1 MKICYNMQ
9 CPSCVTDKFQDK
21 LDGSKKM
28 SKQYKYVCLNP
39 IAEVGLEKLTDNYSR
54 TEKFEEAD
62 AAFVRSAKM
71 DDMVPGDALL
81 AVARAGAGVNNIPH
95 AEYAKKGIV
104 VFNTPGANANGVKE
118 LVIAAMLLASRDIVG
133 GIEWVKENV
142 ADPAIGK
149 SAEKAK
155 KAFAGTEIQ
164 GKKLGVIGLGAIGQ
178 RVANAAIELGM
189 EVYGYD
195 PYLSVDAAWNLD
207 HAVKHCRNV
216 EAIYRACDFITVHV
230 PALEST
236 KGMINADA
244 IAMMKRGVIVINAAR
259 DVLVNEKD
267 MLAAIES
274 GKVRRYVSDF
284 PNSTTAGQKGC
295 IVIPHLGASTEE
307 AEDNCAVMAVKEM
320 RDFLEN
326 GNIVNSVNY
335 PACSLGIPT
344 KAARVA
350 ICHKNVANMIGTF
363 TSILG
368 QAGVNIDAIANKSRG
383 DFAYTLMDTDS
394 PIPPDVIKALESS
407 DAVIRVRVIK

>member
-1 MKICYNMQ
+1 MN
-9 CPSCVTDKFQDK
+9 
-21 LDGSKKM
+21 
-28 SKQYKYVCLNP
+28 YKYTCLNP
-39 IAEVGLEKLTDNYSR
+39 IADCCLDNLPENYTR
-54 TEKFEEAD
+54 TENLAEAE
-62 AAFVRSAKM
+62 AVFVRSAKM
-71 DDMVPGDALL
+71 EALPEGSKVL

-95 AEYAKKGIV
+95 ADYAKDGIV

-133 GIEWVKENV
+133 GIEWVKANV
-142 ADPAIGK
+142 EDPAINK
-149 SAEKAK
+149 TAEKAK

-178 RVANAAIELGM
+178 KVANAGVQLGM

-207 HAVKHCRNV
+207 HSVTHCKNV
-216 EAIYRACDFITVHV
+216 EAIYSACDFITVHV

-236 KGMINADA
+236 KGMINAEA
-244 IAMMKRGVIVINAAR
+244 ISMMKRGVIIINAAR
-259 DVLVNEKD
+259 DALVNEKD
-267 MLAAIES
+267 MLAALES
-274 GKVRRYVSDF
+274 GKVRKYVTDF

-320 RDFLEN
+320 RDYLEN

-335 PACSLGIPT
+335 PACSLGAPT
-344 KAARVA
+344 KAGRVA
-350 ICHKNVANMIGTF
+350 ICHKNVANMIAQF

-368 QAGVNIDAIANKSRG
+368 NAGVNIDAIANKSRG
-383 DFAYTLMDTDS
+383 DYAYTLIDTDTA
-394 PIPPDVIKALESS
+394 IPATVVDALAASES
-407 DAVIRVRVIK
+407 VVRVRLIK